1 MNVRTICLAVLYE
14 GEASGYEIR
23 KQVVEGDY
31 SYFVEA
37 SFGSIYPALA
47 KLEEAGLVT
56 ARVEVQD
63 GKPSKKIYAITATGR
78 REFLD
83 HLAEPMGEDQYRSEF
98 LMFARFV
105 TELPRELVAQ
115 RLDERSA
122 DIERKLTDMQHM
134 LHKNSAAQD
143 CWVMGFGR
151 ACLEAAKHYI
161 DAHRAELVDIAR
173 SGDRAEAAE

>member
-47 KLEEAGLVT
+47 KLEDDSLVT
-56 ARVEVQD
+56 ARIEAQD
-63 GKPSKKIYAITATGR
+63 GKPSKKIYAITASGR

-83 HLAEPMGEDQYRSEF
+83 RLSEPLAEDQFRSEF

-115 RLDERSA
+115 RLAERRA
-122 DIERKLTDMQHM
+122 VIERELTDMQQM
-134 LHKNSAAQD
+134 LHKHSAAQD
-143 CWVMGFGR
+143 CWVIGFGR
-151 ACLEAAKHYI
+151 ACLEAARHYI
-161 DAHRAELVDIAR
+161 DAHGAELVNMAR
-173 SGDRAEAAE
+173 DGDRAEAAE